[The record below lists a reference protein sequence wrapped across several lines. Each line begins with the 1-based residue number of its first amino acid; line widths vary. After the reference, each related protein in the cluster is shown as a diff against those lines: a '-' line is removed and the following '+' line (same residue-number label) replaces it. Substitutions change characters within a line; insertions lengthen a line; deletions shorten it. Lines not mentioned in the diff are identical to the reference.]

1 MFVPNISDYV
11 KDIKCALQNKCYYS
25 ALSLT
30 LTLPDMCGMAEFP
43 KKQVGERYIEWYN
56 KYLGEYT
63 ANGIEDEEPYLS
75 GEIIYNLL
83 WSRNNAVCGKNS
95 SCVR

>member
-43 KKQVGERYIEWYN
+43 KKQVGERYIE
-56 KYLGEYT
+56 
-63 ANGIEDEEPYLS
+63 
-75 GEIIYNLL
+75 
-83 WSRNNAVCGKNS
+83 
-95 SCVR
+95 